1 MAIACMAT
9 PGPAFAGAPPEAS
22 LTVDSTSAMVNETVS
37 LGIELVGFTDEQ
49 KLAQYQVTLKF
60 VDADGVEQSA
70 GELAAEPHG
79 TALVA
84 GYSSYSASKLGFT
97 GSYAQVAAALASV
110 TWSPSAAA
118 SGLTLRIGVSTAP
131 GENQFYDANSGHYY
145 EYVPYGDDDVRHAPE
160 AFVQARTRTL
170 FGMTGYLAHITSRAE
185 NDFVANET
193 AIYNIWIGATDSAV
207 EGEWRWAGA
216 DLAGESDI
224 VFGTYDSPNFV
235 PRATAEGF
243 YGWYPDSGRFAGWAW
258 GEPNNYDNNE
268 DYVVTNWNYAMGEW
282 NDLRG
287 DDSWFVNGY
296 LVEYGGAG
304 GTSTAL
310 SITQDV
316 ELSSIALPQTVTWS
330 PSNTQVLA
338 SESPL
343 TPSSRATTTGSG
355 EITYSVRSAGTTG
368 CSVDA
373 STAELTFTAAG
384 SCVIRATASAT
395 SEFAEGWS
403 EATFQIGSTETTS
416 RVTLGASVGD
426 PAAGAS
432 ATYSFTGMRPGS
444 SWSLILRSTPQTL
457 ASGTVAGT
465 GSVAGSTTI
474 PAGLEP
480 GWHSLTLSA
489 TSLDGAEV
497 TSVTWFELSSAGT
510 VVRIQAVP
518 PSAPATP
525 GAPPTTA
532 LAATG
537 GPMPGIAIP
546 ALLVIAL
553 GMVLVASRR
562 RRNV

>member
-170 FGMTGYLAHITSRAE
+170 FGLTGYMVHITSRAE
-185 NDFVANET
+185 NDFIANET
-193 AIYNIWIGATDSAV
+193 DAVNIWIGATDSAV

-216 DLAGESDI
+216 EVVGESDF
-224 VFGTYDSPNFV
+224 VFGTYDGTDPF
-235 PRATAEGF
+235 PIETASGWGVNE
-243 YGWYPDSGRFAGWAW
+243 WYPDTDRTAGWAVF
-258 GEPNNYDNNE
+258 EPNEFGDGE
-268 DYVVTNWNYAMGEW
+268 DYAVTNWAEAPGQW
-282 NDLRG
+282 NDLAG
-287 DDSWFVNGY
+287 TNSDWVNGY

-304 GTSTAL
+304 GQLTAL
-310 SITQDV
+310 SITED
-316 ELSSIALPQTVTWS
+316 
-330 PSNTQVLA
+330 
-338 SESPL
+338 
-343 TPSSRATTTGSG
+343 
-355 EITYSVRSAGTTG
+355 
-368 CSVDA
+368 
-373 STAELTFTAAG
+373 
-384 SCVIRATASAT
+384 
-395 SEFAEGWS
+395 
-403 EATFQIGSTETTS
+403 
-416 RVTLGASVGD
+416 VTLTA
-426 PAAGAS
+426 
-432 ATYSFTGMRPGS
+432 
-444 SWSLILRSTPQTL
+444 
-457 ASGTVAGT
+457 VA
-465 GSVAGSTTI
+465 
-474 PAGLEP
+474 PLP
-480 GWHSLTLSA
+480 
-489 TSLDGAEV
+489 DD
-497 TSVTWFELSSAGT
+497 SSAGDD
-510 VVRIQAVP
+510 AA
-518 PSAPATP
+518 SE
-525 GAPPTTA
+525 

-537 GPMPGIAIP
+537 FDPASTAIP
-546 ALLVIAL
+546 GLMLLALGLALLGARTI
-553 GMVLVASRR
+553 RR
-562 RRNV
+562 I